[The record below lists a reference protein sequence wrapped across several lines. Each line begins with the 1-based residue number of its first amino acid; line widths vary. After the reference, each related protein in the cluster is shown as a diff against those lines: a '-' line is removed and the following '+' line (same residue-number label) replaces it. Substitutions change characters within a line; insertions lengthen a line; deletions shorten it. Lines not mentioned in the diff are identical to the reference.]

1 MHNINSD
8 NISLIQINQKVN
20 SPRKVRFWWHLSDLL
35 NHFKAR
41 TEEYRIK
48 HLLKPIQYFLQELI
62 AEHTL
67 DQNGIKL
74 FKNIPKT

>member
-1 MHNINSD
+1 M
-8 NISLIQINQKVN
+8 
-20 SPRKVRFWWHLSDLL
+20 FWWHLSDLS